1 LPFHFPLLF
10 STLLSLSP
18 NRKMPIIFIAVQC
31 VQCCTMQVKQQKKSN
46 KWVCAVCNQRQS
58 VLQIH
63 ARGFLARDIRK
74 FVQEFNLSRMKQE
87 SRSCDSFSPKSDGL
101 HTASEIGSASSF
113 GVEPACLPKRRTDWS
128 EYLDPV
134 EDDFYVE
141 DGEDPDPGI
150 LQNGKDQC
158 VAIGNRSTSRWSE
171 YLYKE
176 EE

>member
-1 LPFHFPLLF
+1 
-10 STLLSLSP
+10 
-18 NRKMPIIFIAVQC
+18 MPILFIAVQC
-31 VQCCTMQVKQQKKSN
+31 VQCSTMQVKQQKKSNN

-58 VLQIH
+58 VLKIH

-74 FVQEFNLSRMKQE
+74 FVQEFNLSRIKQE
-87 SRSCDSFSPKSDGL
+87 SGDCDSFSPKSPKSDGFL
-101 HTASEIGSASSF
+101 TASEIGSALSF

-134 EDDFYVE
+134 EDDIYVE
-141 DGEDPDPGI
+141 EGEDRDPGI
-150 LQNGKDQC
+150 LQDGKDQC
-158 VAIGNRSTSRWSE
+158 VAIGNRSKSRWSE

>member
-1 LPFHFPLLF
+1 
-10 STLLSLSP
+10 
-18 NRKMPIIFIAVQC
+18 MPIIFIAVQC

-128 EYLDPV
+128 DALLLPHKYALKGLEFVPFFESCKMAKISVLLLGIDQRV
-134 EDDFYVE
+134 
-141 DGEDPDPGI
+141 DGASTCTKKKSETNLLRK
-150 LQNGKDQC
+150 LQS
-158 VAIGNRSTSRWSE
+158 VSLLSAIIV
-171 YLYKE
+171 
-176 EE
+176 